1 MEDRPH
7 EASQDV
13 RHDYNE
19 RGGESIT
26 PALVGGGIAAVGGG
40 IIWALVVITTDTEFG
55 WIAWGV
61 GVLVGLVLAKMTAA
75 RGQNLAITGAVL
87 AVIGLLLGKVL
98 IVSFGV
104 KPALTDEI
112 MADNVWLAQIAF
124 EDLSNAG
131 EVPENIQSQLD
142 RLSETDT
149 ISDALWAEMQA
160 LGQDHLDLMTTA
172 EQEQLATEYANQ
184 LFGSVSYFDLLKTQF
199 SAWDLLWFGLAVATV
214 WRFLNPPGTET
225 E

>member
-1 MEDRPH
+1 
-7 EASQDV
+7 
-13 RHDYNE
+13 
-19 RGGESIT
+19 
-26 PALVGGGIAAVGGG
+26 
-40 IIWALVVITTDTEFG
+40 
-55 WIAWGV
+55 
-61 GVLVGLVLAKMTAA
+61 MTAA